1 MLKVEGQ
8 LAFPEQRQTI
18 QAALISGFMCEHS
31 TFPIASTS
39 TGEATPTEQ
48 ELMKQ
53 LVQKGDYHFPN
64 ID

>member
-48 ELMKQ
+48 ELM
-53 LVQKGDYHFPN
+53 
-64 ID
+64 